1 MKRQY
6 WLKLTILFIVIM
18 SFFLFKIEKP
28 VTANELGDDFVKE
41 AKSAILIEV
50 NTGKVLYEK
59 NAHEKRSPAS
69 MTKIMAIYL
78 VLEAIDKGQI
88 KWDDVVTVSE
98 HAASYGGSQVYLEP
112 GEKMT
117 VEDLFKCMVIASA
130 NDATVALAEHVAGS
144 EELFVKRMND
154 KIKEWGLQNTV
165 FIEPTGLAEKDEG
178 HYSTAYDMAM
188 IARELLRKYEKET
201 TKYSSIY
208 EDYIRKDTP
217 NPFWLVNTNK
227 LVRHVPGIDGLKT
240 GWTSSSGYNLTATMK
255 KDGMRL
261 ISVIMGETSSSQRNY
276 DTVKLLNYGFSQYEA
291 YVYRPKDY
299 VVDEYDHILLTPRKV
314 KVIIKEPIVFVVKK
328 GEKPE
333 GLTEK
338 FTYEINRKGVSKNE
352 VIGKLEIIQ
361 NDQVVYTVPLYVD
374 EDCKKASIFEV
385 LNRLLKNIFFN

>member
-1 MKRQY
+1 MKRRFV
-6 WLKLTILFIVIM
+6 LISVILFILIL
-18 SFFLFKIEKP
+18 SFFLIKLDKHVRASEP
-28 VTANELGDDFVKE
+28 GDDFVKE

-50 NTGKVLYEK
+50 NTGKILYQK

-130 NDATVALAEHVAGS
+130 NDATIALAEHVAGS
-144 EELFVKRMND
+144 EELFVNRMND
-154 KIKEWGLQNTV
+154 KIKEWGLKDTV
-165 FIEPTGLAEKDEG
+165 FIEPTGLAEINEG

-188 IARELLRKYEKET
+188 MARELLKKYEEET

-255 KDGMRL
+255 KQGMRL
-261 ISVIMGETSSSQRNY
+261 ISVIMGETTSSQRNF

-291 YVYRPKDY
+291 YEYRPKDY
-299 VVDEYDHILLTPRKV
+299 VVDVYENLLITPRKV
-314 KVIIKEPIVFVVKK
+314 KVIIKEPIVFIVKK

-338 FTYEINRKGVSKNE
+338 YTYEINRKGIRKDE

-361 NDQVVYTVPLYVD
+361 NNEVVYTAPLFV
-374 EDCKKASIFEV
+374 EEECKKANIFEV
-385 LNRLLKNIFFN
+385 LNRLMKNIFFQ